1 MNVRVLNVETQ
12 KKSVHG
18 LLIENGILKACC
30 QGHCERSFTVKKTNL
45 LKTGSI
51 FNHILPNKW
60 TFQREAANQEDAW
73 ILLSDFVFAP
83 LFKLAFK
90 TFTCLPN
97 GFAEEKSSVRKQKTN
112 SDTFTVQK
120 KKRLQSLNTA
130 FNLFLP
136 LITQS
141 VQEELDLISKWHY
154 KRLFSH
160 FLFKFAHKG
169 HCFVAWPTL
178 FTKIDSKKMA
188 LPKIEKK
195 MTQYGFS
202 VQSKSDHYCR
212 RTEGS
217 LNTVSNKHI

>member
-1 MNVRVLNVETQ
+1 MKLQTKKTLESFCLILFLLLFSNWLSRRSLAFQTALL
-12 KKSVHG
+12 KKSPVWESRRQ
-18 LLIENGILKACC
+18 I
-30 QGHCERSFTVKKTNL
+30 
-45 LKTGSI
+45 
-51 FNHILPNKW
+51 
-60 TFQREAANQEDAW
+60 
-73 ILLSDFVFAP
+73 
-83 LFKLAFK
+83 
-90 TFTCLPN
+90 
-97 GFAEEKSSVRKQKTN
+97 